1 MADEKGIGA
10 RLKESMGNVKGAGK
24 RVKESFSSKQ
34 GAKDMLR
41 RMGGSMAAGGAGGAL
56 GAGIGSTMKMADMKE
71 RAKKKPKVPG
81 TDRPDQTYSND

>member
-1 MADEKGIGA
+1 MAGDKGIKA
-10 RLKESMGNVKGAGK
+10 RLKESMGNVKKAPG
-24 RVKESFSSKQ
+24 RVKESFSSKK

-56 GAGIGSTMKMADMKE
+56 GAGIGATMRMADMKE

-81 TDRPDQTYSND
+81 SSRPDQTYSND

>member
-1 MADEKGIGA
+1 MADDKKGIGA
-10 RLKESMGNVKGAGK
+10 RLKESMGNVKKAPS

-41 RMGGSMAAGGAGGAL
+41 RMGGSMAAGGAL
-56 GAGIGSTMKMADMKE
+56 GAGIASTARMAEMKE

-81 TDRPDQTYSND
+81 ADRPSQTYSND